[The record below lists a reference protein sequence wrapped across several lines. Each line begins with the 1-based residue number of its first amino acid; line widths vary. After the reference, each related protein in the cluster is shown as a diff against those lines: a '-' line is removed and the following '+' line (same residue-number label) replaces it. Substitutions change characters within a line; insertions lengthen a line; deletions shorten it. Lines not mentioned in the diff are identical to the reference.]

1 MDARLAAID
10 DEYIDVGAHPG
21 LTSIGSMR
29 ESQQWNDR
37 IGLRRPATWN
47 ANPPRPP
54 RTKQRNTQSKRTSNH
69 AREQVRRRSEPCSD
83 QACIWSAQRPIG
95 GRPTQR
101 RLHQTNKH
109 KPSDTRRKQS
119 NEQSVAGLSREPAM
133 TRQPLRRVAAASLDV
148 LNAAC
153 VSART
158 SRLSPRCAVA
168 IREVGVELQLGTG
181 SG

>member
-1 MDARLAAID
+1 MNLNNGMIGPACAGPR
-10 DEYIDVGAHPG
+10 PG
-21 LTSIGSMR
+21 T
-29 ESQQWNDR
+29 Q
-37 IGLRRPATWN
+37 
-47 ANPPRPP
+47 NPPRPP

-69 AREQVRRRSEPCSD
+69 ARERVRRRSEPCSD
-83 QACIWSAQRPIG
+83 QACIRNEQRPIG

-119 NEQSVAGLSREPAM
+119 NEQSVAGLFREPAM

-153 VSART
+153 ASART
-158 SRLSPRCAVA
+158 SRLTPAALLRSGNWEWSAV
-168 IREVGVELQLGTG
+168 GNGLGL
-181 SG
+181 SGNGPKVPLSAEWGRS